1 MKHVYRSIIAAAL
14 MLAAIGLHAQTV
26 IEDEGVGMSLAELTR
41 IVDSWTP
48 EMRKSAANDLGDRLE
63 LLNIAL
69 VSKKIALQVEQLT
82 PENDGET
89 YWKYVTLRDRM
100 QRKFVFEQFNAKL
113 EVPDMAPL
121 AEEQYNTNK
130 DKYAL
135 VPEQRSSSHILYMCP
150 PGCDRTPIKPQAE
163 EVLAQLRAGAD
174 FEEMVV
180 THSQDRGT
188 KEKKGKV
195 DRWIE
200 FGQAGITPNYSGGL
214 FEIENVGGYSEV
226 VETEFGLHII
236 RLDDIRE
243 SYYLPFAEVRDSIIN
258 ALELEYRELATKDF
272 QSSFRLSDNV
282 RIDGPAMDA
291 LFAEYQTP
299 AAEVKSE
306 AVVEAEAE
314 GEVGA
319 VP

>member
-1 MKHVYRSIIAAAL
+1 MKHIYRSIIAAAL

-41 IVDSWTP
+41 IVGSWTP

-69 VSKKIALQVEQLT
+69 ASKKIALQAEQLT

-100 QRKFVFEQFNAKL
+100 QRKFVFEQFNATL

-135 VPEQRSSSHILYMCP
+135 VPEQRSSSHILYRCP

-174 FEEMVV
+174 FEKMVV
-180 THSQDRGT
+180 THSQDLGT

-291 LFAEYQTP
+291 LFAEYKTP
-299 AAEVKSE
+299 AGEVKPE
-306 AVVEAEAE
+306 AVVEVEAE
-314 GEVGA
+314 GEAGA